1 VSPRL
6 PGIASLLSFPVW
18 AISAESTQQPSS
30 FLLGDPSRLTLLNTT
45 ATRVQYR
52 GGAPSAE
59 TPLVFDQWFG
69 VMPDGSLE
77 SIRTDSTRRLAW
89 YRQAPG
95 SSQVVR
101 LGDAPIRSTAIPI
114 ISDGAHWESSNDGR
128 RFVVVKSVDRP
139 DIYLLRN
146 FGELLKR

>member
-1 VSPRL
+1 ML
-6 PGIASLLSFPVW
+6 
-18 AISAESTQQPSS
+18 
-30 FLLGDPSRLTLLNTT
+30 
-45 ATRVQYR
+45 
-52 GGAPSAE
+52 
-59 TPLVFDQWFG
+59 DQWLG

-101 LGDAPIRSTAIPI
+101 LGDAPIRGTATPTP
-114 ISDGAHWESSNDGR
+114 SDGTHWESSNDGR
-128 RFVVVKSVDRP
+128 RFVAVKSVDRP

-146 FGELLKR
+146 FGELLRR

>member
-1 VSPRL
+1 VTSDGR
-6 PGIASLLSFPVW
+6 A
-18 AISAESTQQPSS
+18 
-30 FLLGDPSRLTLLNTT
+30 FLAFSQSVLGDSVWVRPIPLD
-45 ATRVQYR
+45 

-59 TPLVFDQWFG
+59 APLRFEQWFG

-77 SIRTDSTRRLAW
+77 FIRTDSTRRLAW

-101 LGDAPIRSTAIPI
+101 LGDAPIRSTAVPI
-114 ISDGAHWESSNDGR
+114 LSDGAHWESSNDGR
-128 RFVVVKSVDRP
+128 RFVAVKSVDRP

-146 FGELLKR
+146 FGELLRR